1 MTQKNVMSTQNNL
14 IMTIAEAKQLL
25 RSEGYFVDNL
35 WHVSDVQNNFECTE
49 EEAQDVLDGA
59 LNNEATMERIWFA
72 INYHAQENGLNRKE
86 TFSIGESV
94 EVPDPNDSD
103 IHNHSFVGVIVGFRD
118 SGNAV
123 VEDGDGDFFEIEVE
137 RLKLI

>member
-1 MTQKNVMSTQNNL
+1 MSNFKSVE
-14 IMTIAEAKQLL
+14 EAKAYLTEQ
-25 RSEGYFVDNL
+25 GYYTGKL
-35 WHVSDVQNNFECTE
+35 WCVEDVQANYDCTE

-59 LNNEATMERIWFA
+59 LNNEATMEQIWYA
-72 INYHAQENGLNRKE
+72 INYHAENYGLERKKE
-86 TFSIGESV
+86 FSVGESV
-94 EVPDPNDSD
+94 EVPEPNDSD

-123 VEDGDGDFFEIEVE
+123 VEDGDGDCFEIEVE

>member
-1 MTQKNVMSTQNNL
+1 MSNFKSVE
-14 IMTIAEAKQLL
+14 EAKAYLTEQ
-25 RSEGYFVDNL
+25 GFYTGNL
-35 WHVSDVQNNFECTE
+35 WCVDDVQANYDCTQ

-59 LNNEATMERIWFA
+59 LNNEATMEQIWFA
-72 INYHAQENGLNRKE
+72 INYHAQENGLERKE

-94 EVPDPNDSD
+94 EVPEPNDSD

-118 SGNAV
+118 NGNAV
-123 VEDGDGDFFEIEVE
+123 VEDGDGDCFEIEVE